1 MLKTKELKEFI
12 DNMVNDKCYGIE
24 LGDDWALI
32 FIKTEM
38 GELDKNTM
46 TYITLQ
52 NVEKNVSKQITYDEL
67 DLHDNISAWIE
78 EQS

>member
-1 MLKTKELKEFI
+1 MLKTKELKYFI
-12 DNMVNDKCYGIE
+12 DNMGNDKCYGIE
-24 LGDDWALI
+24 LGDDWVLT

-38 GELDKNTM
+38 GELDKNTI